1 MHFLSLRLYAIM
13 CQLFKLIIYILGRLP
28 MNIQALMQQA
38 QAMQKQVEKML
49 KLPKQVLQPRK
60 CKAKQA
66 MAWSKLP

>member
-1 MHFLSLRLYAIM
+1 
-13 CQLFKLIIYILGRLP
+13 

-38 QAMQKQVEKML
+38 QAMQNKLKKML